1 MRGWAYANFGDG
13 PGIYEVESRGGW
25 NTYGDQNEQE
35 YHDAVF
41 RPVGPGAVSFGLI
54 SLCRWQFFATR
65 KEAIDSN
72 IRTMRRTV
80 DSYRREIK
88 NQHEFLKA
96 KSKELA
102 KLEAL
107 DTEPQPVVG

>member
-13 PGIYEVESRGGW
+13 PGIYEVTTPGGW
-25 NTYGDQNEQE
+25 NMYGDASPHE
-35 YHDAVF
+35 YHDAKFNV
-41 RPVGPGAVSFGLI
+41 VGPDSVRLGTVA
-54 SLCRWQFFATR
+54 LCRWQLFATR

-72 IRTMRRTV
+72 IRTMRRSV
-80 DSYRREIK
+80 DAYRREIK
-88 NQHEFLKA
+88 NQHDFLKA
-96 KSKELA
+96 KSRELA